1 MLFSERNMKFSS
13 REDIEASA
21 EAVFAALCDH
31 AEFHQQMRRSFVS
44 VVRTDELSDIGP
56 GMSWAIDFKFRAVS
70 TNFSQVQAL
79 KLQQSM
85 LISNESDGLSGD
97 VVVNVVALAPE
108 QTGPI
113 DAVCRA

>member
-1 MLFSERNMKFSS
+1 MKFSS

-56 GMSWAIDFKFRAVS
+56 GMSWAIDFKFRGREHK
-70 TNFSQVQAL
+70 FF
-79 KLQQSM
+79 
-85 LISNESDGLSGD
+85 
-97 VVVNVVALAPE
+97 
-108 QTGPI
+108 TGPGAQTA
-113 DAVCRA
+113 AVNAHFERIRWAFGRCGRERGGAGA